1 MLAVEMLLEL
11 TDMLGITGTLQS
23 ATEARL
29 YRAINRGKD
38 RLVAAYKW
46 PWLET
51 STQQLFTSGTRVYN
65 LTTHA
70 RSIVSLHGS
79 TGFPVRKVER
89 DTFDE
94 LHDASTS
101 TAVSPTV
108 YREQGHSSG
117 GAIEVKVWPNPSAN
131 STGTLRYIA
140 NVADTTGSNSWD
152 RVPSSHHKAVL
163 AAAEVEY
170 YRQEG
175 MTDKAT
181 LAEAKYRDEVDRLL
195 GRTAGPVI
203 RDGSEQ

>member
-1 MLAVEMLLEL
+1 MLAVEMLNEL
-11 TDMLGITGTLQS
+11 TDMLGLTGAAET
-23 ATEARL
+23 ATQNRL

-38 RLVAAYKW
+38 RVVAAYKW

-70 RSIVSLHGS
+70 RAVVSIHGS

-94 LHDASTS
+94 LHDVSTV
-101 TAVSPTV
+101 TAPSPSV
-108 YREQGHSSG
+108 YREQGHSNA
-117 GAIEVKVWPNPSAN
+117 GAIEVKVWPTPSAN

-152 RVPSSHHKAVL
+152 RVPSSHHKAIL
-163 AAAEVEY
+163 TAAEVELH
-170 YRQEG
+170 RQEG
-175 MTDKAT
+175 KESEAAM
-181 LAEAKYRDEVDRLL
+181 AEARYRDEVDRLV